1 MAKQFEF
8 SMLFKADDRTKAV
21 FDRVLGRYA
30 TMRDSGAAA
39 LAAITDKSK
48 ALSNALAD
56 NEFAVDSFAQNMEAA
71 FDALSFEKLQQDAA
85 ETARAVDQVLSKM
98 GVTPLRTLK
107 HELQLAGKEFAFL
120 ARSGSASAGE
130 LLAAKQHIKDLAQQY
145 TALRDKAA
153 GAAPSVEALYAVL
166 GTKSLGQYKAEI
178 KAAAEAYKALA
189 ASGKLSESELARAQD
204 ALRAKIQQLKGDF
217 KGQAEAI
224 KSTAAASGGLGR
236 SIRNLIGAYVG
247 LQTVNVVIRSVMG
260 AMQQAQKGGF
270 ELESSVEA
278 ANREFSN
285 VGTIESWERAISNL
299 SRELRVYSE
308 GSLKAAAARTLD
320 MSKRLSLSADQMEVL
335 ISRTGDLSAGKV
347 DLEGGVER
355 VTSALRGEAESAE
368 YLGLTLN
375 ENYVKAWYEVRGAQD
390 GAWVSLSDGQKAQVR
405 FQVFLEQTNAVQ
417 GRAAKYARSAA
428 GAWDYLSARLTDA
441 ISKNEDLGK
450 ALQDAG
456 KWIAENADELGELA
470 SNLVSCVMAIGQF
483 VIENRAVLA
492 VLGGGAGVLV
502 LLSKMGI
509 ASLGVKN
516 GLMALGSGKII
527 SGLGGLKAAL
537 GPAGVLGAVT
547 ALMAVLE
554 NIAAETERLQRQ
566 AGRYFAQAGANY
578 EAAAKNMKEL
588 ADNMR
593 LAKVEGSMAG
603 ELKNATIADLQE
615 MSAQLES
622 TRGVYEQLVVAQEQK
637 LSLMPPDDPDFAHTR
652 AGLENVRAKLQ
663 EVTDAATVVRAK
675 LTDAKGAR
683 DKIAESWGLTTF
695 DDVKAKIIDIQ
706 KSYKDLQASSSEF
719 ELKQFA
725 EAAAKEVN
733 ELAET
738 FPGILDAVI
747 EIRPGVQAALRD
759 LIPQEILT
767 KVNELQS
774 AFEGLGITSS
784 EAAKEAADKWISEYE
799 LIANSA
805 KSSAGDQQ
813 RALDALVA
821 KLLELKD
828 EIPEA
833 FEEAYGK
840 APDIVKEAVDKSIE
854 ELKRLQKEKEEAEK
868 DTASDDKKRD
878 RPGRSKDRPR
888 SGWTGRSGSESGS
901 REEIFYPDGTIR
913 NLPPP
918 KLGERRTW
926 ARGAG
931 EVGHIDPNKSGAF
944 SEKSDNKLK
953 NNELNINTDKAKKDI
968 EEVAEL
974 ADKAVEKER
983 TLRFKIVTEG
993 NVNNVDGKV
1002 VPGFAAGG
1010 SVFQRL
1016 VSPYISQG
1024 SGLRDDVPA
1033 MLMRG
1038 EYVVRKAAVSKYGTG
1053 LLEAINSG
1061 RLPLDVIPRFASG
1074 GLVLPPQIVDLVPR
1088 FAKGGAVKSRES
1100 GSGWGLPFSSASDIL
1115 QKYGA
1120 RSIDELLARYAST
1133 IASTAS
1139 RIRLPEIAD
1148 APAAYLSSALGVVA
1162 DSLEVFRANDVD
1174 APQKIASGDSA
1185 TAALERQKLA
1195 ISGEYENKI
1204 AIVRR
1209 EGNESLAILLEQ
1221 ERLELVAVVQELQSA
1236 IEELVEAYRM
1246 EVEAV
1251 ALEAE
1256 EEMRGLSDE
1265 FDAEYEEIW
1274 ELSKKIGGGTGT
1286 GNVHQIHVH
1295 QTAAKKEAA
1304 LRKRYERLLARVERS
1319 AGREIT
1325 GQYRLLDRDVK
1336 SEGRDAMAQGVDSE
1350 ATARLDLRATYGD
1363 FLTRIQE
1370 LEIEKAQALRD
1381 LEEKYGTLS
1390 ISGFKHWLASGGLVG
1405 RDGVRKF
1412 AAGGHVPLNIG
1423 TPGKDSVAAMLMP
1436 GEYVVKRDTVR
1447 ALGLQTLERLNGLDA
1462 RLLHSLRPA
1471 LRFADGGLVPGAAS
1485 SLPVASSSADTENF
1499 GTLTLNI
1506 NGSPYEVRAKR
1517 STARGLRNEIA
1528 RMARSS
1534 R

>member
-1 MAKQFEF
+1 MQFILTAKDLASPALERLRTQVEKTGRESGGAAQGLDGLRRAAQGITPAAE
-8 SMLFKADDRTKAV
+8 SMERMRAS
-21 FDRVLGRYA
+21 
-30 TMRDSGAAA
+30 MRDMSRELP
-39 LAAITDKSK
+39 LAVSR
-48 ALSNALAD
+48 
-56 NEFAVDSFAQNMEAA
+56 
-71 FDALSFEKLQQDAA
+71 
-85 ETARAVDQVLSKM
+85 TARA
-98 GVTPLRTLK
+98 
-107 HELQLAGKEFAFL
+107 
-120 ARSGSASAGE
+120 
-130 LLAAKQHIKDLAQQY
+130 
-145 TALRDKAA
+145 
-153 GAAPSVEALYAVL
+153 
-166 GTKSLGQYKAEI
+166 
-178 KAAAEAYKALA
+178 
-189 ASGKLSESELARAQD
+189 
-204 ALRAKIQQLKGDF
+204 
-217 KGQAEAI
+217 
-224 KSTAAASGGLGR
+224 
-236 SIRNLIGAYVG
+236 
-247 LQTVNVVIRSVMG
+247 
-260 AMQQAQKGGF
+260 
-270 ELESSVEA
+270 
-278 ANREFSN
+278 
-285 VGTIESWERAISNL
+285 
-299 SRELRVYSE
+299 
-308 GSLKAAAARTLD
+308 
-320 MSKRLSLSADQMEVL
+320 
-335 ISRTGDLSAGKV
+335 
-347 DLEGGVER
+347 
-355 VTSALRGEAESAE
+355 
-368 YLGLTLN
+368 LGL
-375 ENYVKAWYEVRGAQD
+375 
-390 GAWVSLSDGQKAQVR
+390 
-405 FQVFLEQTNAVQ
+405 
-417 GRAAKYARSAA
+417 
-428 GAWDYLSARLTDA
+428 
-441 ISKNEDLGK
+441 
-450 ALQDAG
+450 
-456 KWIAENADELGELA
+456 
-470 SNLVSCVMAIGQF
+470 
-483 VIENRAVLA
+483 
-492 VLGGGAGVLV
+492 
-502 LLSKMGI
+502 
-509 ASLGVKN
+509 
-516 GLMALGSGKII
+516 
-527 SGLGGLKAAL
+527 
-537 GPAGVLGAVT
+537 
-547 ALMAVLE
+547 
-554 NIAAETERLQRQ
+554 LQRQ
-566 AGRYFAQAGANY
+566 ARDSGSHAGTALHNNL
-578 EAAAKNMKEL
+578 AAARVFFATGGL
-588 ADNMR
+588 A
-593 LAKVEGSMAG
+593 
-603 ELKNATIADLQE
+603 Q
-615 MSAQLES
+615 
-622 TRGVYEQLVVAQEQK
+622 
-637 LSLMPPDDPDFAHTR
+637 PFAR
-652 AGLENVRAKLQ
+652 
-663 EVTDAATVVRAK
+663 
-675 LTDAKGAR
+675 
-683 DKIAESWGLTTF
+683 
-695 DDVKAKIIDIQ
+695 
-706 KSYKDLQASSSEF
+706 
-719 ELKQFA
+719 
-725 EAAAKEVN
+725 
-733 ELAET
+733 
-738 FPGILDAVI
+738 
-747 EIRPGVQAALRD
+747 
-759 LIPQEILT
+759 
-767 KVNELQS
+767 
-774 AFEGLGITSS
+774 
-784 EAAKEAADKWISEYE
+784 
-799 LIANSA
+799 
-805 KSSAGDQQ
+805 
-813 RALDALVA
+813 
-821 KLLELKD
+821 
-828 EIPEA
+828 
-833 FEEAYGK
+833 
-840 APDIVKEAVDKSIE
+840 
-854 ELKRLQKEKEEAEK
+854 
-868 DTASDDKKRD
+868 
-878 RPGRSKDRPR
+878 
-888 SGWTGRSGSESGS
+888 
-901 REEIFYPDGTIR
+901 
-913 NLPPP
+913 
-918 KLGERRTW
+918 
-926 ARGAG
+926 
-931 EVGHIDPNKSGAF
+931 
-944 SEKSDNKLK
+944 
-953 NNELNINTDKAKKDI
+953 
-968 EEVAEL
+968 
-974 ADKAVEKER
+974 
-983 TLRFKIVTEG
+983 
-993 NVNNVDGKV
+993 
-1002 VPGFAAGG
+1002 GG

-1115 QKYGA
+1115 HKYGA

-1139 RIRLPEIAD
+1139 RIRLPEITD
-1148 APAAYLSSALGVVA
+1148 TPAAYLSSALGVVA

-1336 SEGRDAMAQGVDSE
+1336 SEGRDATAQGVDSE

-1381 LEEKYGTLS
+1381 LEEEYGTLS

-1485 SLPVASSSADTENF
+1485 SLPVASSTADKENF

-1517 STARGLRNEIA
+1517 STARELRNEIA